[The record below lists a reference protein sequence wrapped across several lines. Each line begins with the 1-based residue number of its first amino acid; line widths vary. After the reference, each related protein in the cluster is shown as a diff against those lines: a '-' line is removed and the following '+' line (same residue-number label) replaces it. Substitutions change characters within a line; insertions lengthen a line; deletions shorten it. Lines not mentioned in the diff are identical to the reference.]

1 MTKVVKIGNTLIG
14 GGNPVAVQSM
24 TNTDTKNVVATVEQ
38 IKKLELAGCEIV
50 RVSVY
55 DEECVESLKTIKS
68 LVKIPIVADVHFDY
82 KIAIGSILAGVD
94 KVRINPGNIGA
105 KWKVEEVARVAK
117 DHGVPIRVGSNAG
130 SIDESYL
137 KKFNDPADALV
148 QSAIDE
154 VNVLESFGFNDI
166 IVAVKSSDP
175 IETIVANEKL
185 SKMTSYPLHIGVTE
199 AGVYEDAIVK
209 SAFAL
214 GHLLYEKIGD
224 TIRVSIAG
232 NPVNEI
238 GIAHSILQSVRIFD
252 GPEIIACPT
261 CARTE
266 INVEELARD
275 VKKSL
280 ADVKGRI
287 KVAVMGCVVN
297 GLGEAKGADVAVF
310 GTKSGGVIYMDGK
323 MISTVS
329 REKILSTLK
338 DLVVEHLKGD
348 KKFENDKSC
357 K

>member
-1 MTKVVKIGNTLIG
+1 MTKVVKIGNVLIG

-24 TNTDTKNVVATVEQ
+24 TNTDTKNVAATVEQ
-38 IKKLELAGCEIV
+38 IKKLELAGCKIA

-55 DEECVESLKTIKS
+55 DEACVESLKAIKS
-68 LVKIPIVADVHFDY
+68 RVKIPIVADVHFDY

-105 KWKVEEVARVAK
+105 KWKVEEVARVAM

-137 KKFNDPADALV
+137 KKFNDPVDALV

-154 VNVLESFGFNDI
+154 VNTLESVGFNDI
-166 IVAVKSSDP
+166 VVAVKSSDP
-175 IETIVANEKL
+175 IETILANEKL
-185 SKMTSYPLHIGVTE
+185 SKMTSHPLHIGVTE
-199 AGVYEDAIVK
+199 AGIYEDAIVK

-214 GHLLYEKIGD
+214 GHLLYEGIGD

-232 NPVNEI
+232 DPVNEV
-238 GIAHSILQSVRIFD
+238 GIAYSILQSVKAFD

-266 INVEELARD
+266 INVEELARE

-280 ADVKGRI
+280 VEVKGKV

-297 GLGEAKGADVAVF
+297 GLGEAKDADVAVF
-310 GTKSGGVIYMDGK
+310 GTKNGGVIYANGK
-323 MISTVS
+323 MVSTVS
-329 REKILSTLK
+329 REEILPVLK
-338 DLVVEHLKGD
+338 SLVIEHLKGG
-348 KKFENDKSC
+348 KQFENDKAR

>member
-1 MTKVVKIGNTLIG
+1 MFIG
-14 GGNPVAVQSM
+14 GRNPVAVQSM
-24 TNTDTKNVVATVEQ
+24 TNTDTKDVKATVDQ
-38 IKKLELAGCEIV
+38 IKRLELAGCQII

-55 DEECVESLKTIKS
+55 DEACVESLKAIKS
-68 LVKIPIVADVHFDY
+68 LVNIPIVADVHFDY

-105 KWKVEEVARVAK
+105 KWKVEEVARAAK

-137 KKFNDPADALV
+137 RKFDDPVDALV

-154 VNVLESFGFNDI
+154 VDTLESVGFEDI
-166 IVAVKSSDP
+166 VVAVKSSDP
-175 IETIVANEKL
+175 IETIIANEKL
-185 SKMTSYPLHIGVTE
+185 SKMTSHPLHIGVTE
-199 AGVYEDAIVK
+199 AGIYEDAVVK

-214 GHLLYEKIGD
+214 GHLLYEGIGN
-224 TIRVSIAG
+224 TVRVSIAG
-232 NPVNEI
+232 DPINEV
-238 GIAHSILQSVRIFD
+238 GIAYSILQSVKVFD

-266 INVEELARD
+266 INVEELARE
-275 VKKSL
+275 VKRTLS
-280 ADVKGRI
+280 DVKGRI

-310 GTKSGGVIYMDGK
+310 GTKNGGVIYMHGK
-323 MISTVS
+323 MVSTVS
-329 REKILSTLK
+329 KEEILPALK
-338 DLVVEHLKGD
+338 SLVLEYLKGE
-348 KKFENDKSC
+348 KKFENDKAC